1 MGSHRTGLP
10 GRHGPNGAHR
20 IDAGLEPAQRPMQVR
35 PSSPAGGADK
45 ADALPFSYF
54 IPQLHQNL
62 VQMDEG
68 RGEPVAMV
76 KHDDLAGEEH
86 ALVNQG
92 NDPARRRFD

>member
-20 IDAGLEPAQRPMQVR
+20 IDAGLEPAQRPVQVR
-35 PSSPAGGADK
+35 SGSPAGGADK

-62 VQMDEG
+62 AQMDEG